1 MNALADI
8 AAQRY
13 FHTCTVSRSVEI
25 KDGPFTRYELQEVY
39 TDIPCAVS
47 TGGGSNL
54 DRTDEYQPVEYTD
67 TLYTRPEID
76 IKPGD
81 EITADIYGE
90 IELFTAGAGRKYPSH
105 RQTPVMRKER
115 A

>member
-1 MNALADI
+1 MTEADVV
-8 AAQRY
+8 ATTFY
-13 FHTCTVSRSVEI
+13 HTCTVSRSVEVQ
-25 KDGPFTRYELQEVY
+25 DGPFTEWTLQEVY
-39 TDIPCAVS
+39 KDIPCAVS
-47 TGGGSNL
+47 SGGGSSL

-67 TLYTRPEID
+67 TLFTRPEID
-76 IKPGD
+76 IRAGD

-105 RQTPVMRKER
+105 RQTPIMRKER